1 MNADS
6 SQIEYLL
13 LFVFPPKKRKKTLKK
28 PAAALHTT
36 VRMCVLLDHRSLTC
50 SSTAAGRL
58 STAHPLKARSH
69 QFEERIGAKST
80 VVFTISATAEY
91 FLFVNVFFRV
101 DRLSNVHCTYT
112 VLCMRITLIHK

>member
-1 MNADS
+1 
-6 SQIEYLL
+6 
-13 LFVFPPKKRKKTLKK
+13 
-28 PAAALHTT
+28 
-36 VRMCVLLDHRSLTC
+36 MCVLLDHRSLTC

-58 STAHPLKARSH
+58 LTAHPLKARSH

-101 DRLSNVHCTYT
+101 DRLSNVHCTY
-112 VLCMRITLIHK
+112 CTLYAYHVDSQVIKSIAGVYLLDLKF